1 MENDLI
7 RVVDA
12 LPGLVWTALP
22 DGRADFLNARWCH
35 YTGLRREAAYG
46 YAWLEAVH
54 PEDVSALLERWQAA
68 LESGEAREI
77 EARIRRF
84 DGEYRWFS
92 FNASPIFDACGTL
105 VRWCGINTDIEDRRR
120 AERAGRESDR
130 RFELIV
136 DGLPAVVTLMTAD
149 GELERA
155 NRHMID
161 YFGKTLEELKSR
173 PVGYSFHP
181 DDRLEVLAR
190 WRHSV
195 ATGESYDFEAR
206 LRGADGVYRWFHSR
220 GFPLRDADG
229 RIALWYILQTDID
242 DRKRAEMLLQG
253 EKELIEM
260 VARGRAIA
268 DILESLCELAQK
280 AAGGCYCSVV
290 VVDSSGARIVQAVA
304 PSLSARFLG
313 AIADVPL
320 RERASPCALAAAA
333 NEQVIISDLCLETRW
348 PNEWWSIAS
357 ATGLRAC
364 WSTPFSSTAGD
375 VLGAITLYYDEPK
388 SPDALH
394 QSLIDR
400 FAHIASVAVE
410 RSRSDTKL
418 KRNEAFLAEAQRL
431 SRTGSWAWRI
441 ATGEMI
447 WSRQTYRIFEIDPR
461 STITPELIASRVHP
475 DDLPIFHEMMSR
487 AQDGAGSFSYEHRLL
502 MSDGSVKHL
511 QIVAR
516 ITRDAADQVECIGA
530 VLDVTERR
538 HAEEALGKVRSEL
551 AHVARVSSLGAL
563 TASIAHEVS
572 QPLSGIITNAGTCLR
587 MLAAAPPDIEGAR
600 ETVARTIRDGKRA
613 VEIIARLR
621 ALFAKKEPTVEPV
634 DVSALTREV
643 LALSRAELQR
653 GRVIVQTELD
663 DHLPLVSGDRVQLQQ
678 VVLNLL
684 LNASEAMSA
693 VSGGA
698 RELVVRSAIDDAG
711 DVFVEVCDSGPG
723 IDPDDL
729 DRLFSSFYTT
739 KPDGMGMGLSISRSI
754 VEAHGGRLTARHND
768 AHGAAFRFT
777 LPAPT
782 AI

>member
-1 MENDLI
+1 
-7 RVVDA
+7 
-12 LPGLVWTALP
+12 
-22 DGRADFLNARWCH
+22 
-35 YTGLRREAAYG
+35 
-46 YAWLEAVH
+46 
-54 PEDVSALLERWQAA
+54 
-68 LESGEAREI
+68 
-77 EARIRRF
+77 
-84 DGEYRWFS
+84 
-92 FNASPIFDACGTL
+92 
-105 VRWCGINTDIEDRRR
+105 
-120 AERAGRESDR
+120 
-130 RFELIV
+130 
-136 DGLPAVVTLMTAD
+136 
-149 GELERA
+149 
-155 NRHMID
+155 
-161 YFGKTLEELKSR
+161 
-173 PVGYSFHP
+173 
-181 DDRLEVLAR
+181 
-190 WRHSV
+190 
-195 ATGESYDFEAR
+195 
-206 LRGADGVYRWFHSR
+206 
-220 GFPLRDADG
+220 
-229 RIALWYILQTDID
+229 
-242 DRKRAEMLLQG
+242 
-253 EKELIEM
+253 
-260 VARGRAIA
+260 
-268 DILESLCELAQK
+268 
-280 AAGGCYCSVV
+280 
-290 VVDSSGARIVQAVA
+290 
-304 PSLSARFLG
+304 
-313 AIADVPL
+313 
-320 RERASPCALAAAA
+320 
-333 NEQVIISDLCLETRW
+333 
-348 PNEWWSIAS
+348 
-357 ATGLRAC
+357 
-364 WSTPFSSTAGD
+364 
-375 VLGAITLYYDEPK
+375 
-388 SPDALH
+388 
-394 QSLIDR
+394 
-400 FAHIASVAVE
+400 
-410 RSRSDTKL
+410 
-418 KRNEAFLAEAQRL
+418 
-431 SRTGSWAWRI
+431 
-441 ATGEMI
+441 
-447 WSRQTYRIFEIDPR
+447 
-461 STITPELIASRVHP
+461 
-475 DDLPIFHEMMSR
+475 
-487 AQDGAGSFSYEHRLL
+487 